1 MGNENLIKEKFY
13 SLFPIQKALD
23 VEYKRFGS
31 KNDGGYIN
39 VNDISKNDFSIS
51 FGISYNIDWE
61 KDFIKYGNSI
71 DCYDN
76 SVDGLIE
83 NINNSRFF
91 KKTVGSEVS
100 LKDCII
106 NSNWNKDFILK
117 MDIEGAEWEVFN
129 SASLDDLLKF
139 RQIVVEYHWIIDK
152 INNGD
157 YELMKSCF
165 DKINKTHTPVWIHA
179 NNYGKCIKVNG
190 ISVPDFVEV
199 LYLRKSDY
207 IFNNY
212 LSYEEYLNIFND
224 FDMPNN
230 TKSQEIMVNFYG
242 S

>member
-1 MGNENLIKEKFY
+1 
-13 SLFPIQKALD
+13 
-23 VEYKRFGS
+23 
-31 KNDGGYIN
+31 
-39 VNDISKNDFSIS
+39 
-51 FGISYNIDWE
+51 
-61 KDFIKYGNSI
+61 
-71 DCYDN
+71 
-76 SVDGLIE
+76 
-83 NINNSRFF
+83 
-91 KKTVGSEVS
+91 
-100 LKDCII
+100 
-106 NSNWNKDFILK
+106 
-117 MDIEGAEWEVFN
+117 MDIEGTEWEVFN

-190 ISVPDFVEV
+190 ISVPDVVEV